1 MSPLGD
7 INKQDGAPELRR
19 RARFLYLVLV
29 LAFLG
34 LVSRLVFLQI
44 VQGERYTFLSENN
57 RIRIKRVPGTRGMIF
72 DREGQLLV
80 DSRPSF
86 DLIFV
91 PEDSENPENT
101 LRLLA
106 RYLQRDEKELLKTFE
121 ENKSRAAFDELVIG
135 RDIDWSAVVA
145 VEAHQLDLPGVT
157 LRARPR
163 RSYADGPM
171 AAHVLGYLGEI
182 NQRQLKNLKDQGYV
196 IGDEI
201 GQYGLERRWEE
212 LLRGQSGGQQVEV
225 DALGRRVRV
234 LHEVSDVPGYTVH
247 LTLDRQLQATAYEAL
262 KGKEGTI
269 VAIDVRNGAVLA
281 MASTPAF
288 DPNVFARGIKADEWT
303 GLIKDQLRP
312 LSNRAIQGQYPP
324 GSTFKIIMTIAG
336 LEEGVIQ
343 PEAAISDPG
352 FYTFGNRSFRDW
364 KKGGHGSVNLH
375 RAIVESCDTYFY
387 QLGPKLGID
396 KIAKWARAFGLGEK
410 TGIVLD
416 DEKSG
421 TIPDTE
427 WKRKR
432 FRQPWF
438 PGETV
443 SVAIGQGYVT
453 VTPLQLANMMAAV
466 ANGGKLFRPYL
477 VSKVES
483 VDGAT
488 VREYGPELIRTI
500 DLKPDTLKRLHE
512 ALADVVSAP
521 GGTGGAARSP
531 LLAIAGK
538 TGTAQVVE
546 MKGGYLKT
554 EQLAYFNRDHAWFVS
569 YAPVDNPQLAIA
581 VLVEHGGHGGD
592 AAAPMAK
599 KVYEKFVELQKQGTE
614 KQQQVRAEGESRAN

>member
-1 MSPLGD
+1 M
-7 INKQDGAPELRR
+7 
-19 RARFLYLVLV
+19 
-29 LAFLG
+29 
-34 LVSRLVFLQI
+34 
-44 VQGERYTFLSENN
+44 
-57 RIRIKRVPGTRGMIF
+57 
-72 DREGQLLV
+72 
-80 DSRPSF
+80 
-86 DLIFV
+86 
-91 PEDSENPENT
+91 PEDSESPEAT

-106 RYLQRDEKELLKTFE
+106 RYLRRDEGEILKTFE

-135 RDIDWSAVVA
+135 RDIEWSEIVA
-145 VEAHQLDLPGVT
+145 VEAHQLDLPGVS

-163 RSYADGPM
+163 RSYVDGPM

-182 NQRQLKNLKDQGYV
+182 NQKQLKILKEQGYV

-234 LHEVSDVPGYTVH
+234 LHEVTDVPGYTVH
-247 LTLDRQLQATAYEAL
+247 LTLDRQLQETAYEAL
-262 KGKEGTI
+262 KGKQGTI
-269 VAIDVRNGAVLA
+269 VALDVRNGAILVL
-281 MASTPAF
+281 ASTPAF
-288 DPNVFARGIKADEWT
+288 DPNAFARGIKAEEWS

-324 GSTFKIIMTIAG
+324 GSTFKIIMSIAG

-343 PEAAISDPG
+343 PESSIQDPG

-364 KKGGHGSVNLH
+364 KKGGHGTVNLH
-375 RAIVESCDTYFY
+375 KAIVESCDTYFY
-387 QLGPKLGID
+387 QLGPKLGVD
-396 KIAKWARAFGLGEK
+396 RIAKWARAFGLGEK
-410 TGIVLD
+410 TGVVLD

-466 ANGGKLFRPYL
+466 ANGGKLYRPYL
-477 VSKVES
+477 VNKVES

-500 DLKPDTLKRLHE
+500 ELKPDTLKRVHE
-512 ALADVVSAP
+512 ALADVVNGA
-521 GGTGGAARSP
+521 GGTGGAARSQ
-531 LLAIAGK
+531 LLTIAGK

-546 MKGGYLKT
+546 MKGGYVKT
-554 EQLAYFNRDHAWFVS
+554 EQLTYFNRDHAWFVS
-569 YAPVDNPQLAIA
+569 YAPVDNPQIAIA

-599 KVYEKFVELQKQGTE
+599 KVFEKFIEMQKQSTD
-614 KQQQVRAEGESRAN
+614 KQQVRVDGESRAN

>member
-1 MSPLGD
+1 MAALTE

-19 RARFLYLVLV
+19 RARLLYLLLAV
-29 LAFLG
+29 AFLG
-34 LVSRLVFLQI
+34 LISRLVFLQL

-72 DREGQLLV
+72 DRQGQLLV

-91 PEDSENPENT
+91 PEDSESPEAT

-106 RYLQRDEKELLKTFE
+106 RYLRRDEGEILKTFE

-135 RDIDWSAVVA
+135 RDIEWSEIVA
-145 VEAHQLDLPGVT
+145 VEAHQLDLPGVS

-163 RSYADGPM
+163 RSYVDGPM

-182 NQRQLKNLKDQGYV
+182 NQKQLKILKEQGYV

-234 LHEVSDVPGYTVH
+234 LHEVTDVPGYTVH
-247 LTLDRQLQATAYEAL
+247 LTLDRQLQETAYEAL
-262 KGKEGTI
+262 KGKQGTI
-269 VAIDVRNGAVLA
+269 VALDVRNGAILVL
-281 MASTPAF
+281 ASTPAF
-288 DPNVFARGIKADEWT
+288 DPNAFARGIKSEEWS

-324 GSTFKIIMTIAG
+324 GSTFKIIMSIAG

-343 PEAAISDPG
+343 PESSIQDPG

-364 KKGGHGSVNLH
+364 KKGGHGTVNLH
-375 RAIVESCDTYFY
+375 KAIVESCDTYFY
-387 QLGPKLGID
+387 QLGPKLGVD
-396 KIAKWARAFGLGEK
+396 RIAKWARAFGLGEK
-410 TGIVLD
+410 TGVVLD
-416 DEKSG
+416 DEKGG

-466 ANGGKLFRPYL
+466 ANGGKLYRPYL
-477 VSKVES
+477 VNKVES

-488 VREYGPELIRTI
+488 VREYGPELIRSI
-500 DLKPDTLKRLHE
+500 ELKPDTLKRVHE
-512 ALADVVSAP
+512 ALADVVNGA
-521 GGTGGAARSP
+521 GGTGGAARSQ
-531 LLAIAGK
+531 LLTIAGK

-546 MKGGYLKT
+546 MKGGYVKT
-554 EQLAYFNRDHAWFVS
+554 EQLTYFNRDHAWFVS
-569 YAPVDNPQLAIA
+569 YAPVDNPQIAIA

-599 KVYEKFVELQKQGTE
+599 KVFEKFIEIQKQSTD
-614 KQQQVRAEGESRAN
+614 KQQVRVDGESRAN